1 MSLENVIRYRCPKSD
16 SDVEH
21 RIDPAAASRQAYE
34 PVVCTA
40 CGQLHFVNRE
50 TGKLLG
56 HDKD

>member
-1 MSLENVIRYRCPKSD
+1 MSSENVIRYRCPKSD
-16 SDVEH
+16 SYVEH
-21 RIDPAAASRQAYE
+21 RLDSTAVPRQAYE

-40 CGQLHFVNRE
+40 CGQLHFVHRE